1 MRSRTLVTLA
11 ALSGL
16 ALAAAPAAHAG
27 QTDATAPVDHPL
39 STSWLSATPLLP
51 ESTEAPACRPD
62 DPARRASRASTAA
75 KIAQVRTLLAAEAA
89 HAPEGDGDFR
99 VLNSRG
105 YNYGGNAVVDPSLIE
120 FEARRQLR

>member
-1 MRSRTLVTLA
+1 MESRTLAT
-11 ALSGL
+11 L
-16 ALAAAPAAHAG
+16 ALAASLALAPAAHAG
-27 QTDATAPVDHPL
+27 ASDAVTSADHPL

-51 ESTEAPACRPD
+51 EAVEAPACRAD
-62 DPARRASRASTAA
+62 DAALRSTRADTAA
-75 KIAQVRTLLAAEAA
+75 KIAQIRTLLAAEAA
-89 HAPEGDGDFR
+89 RAPQGQDGFM